1 MIVLDAS
8 AIVDR
13 LLGTAGRSEAVAEE
27 MRRAWSHH
35 TLDLAYVEVVSTL
48 RRMAARGGLST
59 QRAKQALT
67 DLAAAPVTR
76 HPAAPLTERI
86 WELRKSHSA
95 YDAAY
100 VALAEALDMPLL
112 TTDQRLAR
120 STGHSAQI
128 VEAGASA

>member
-1 MIVLDAS
+1 
-8 AIVDR
+8 
-13 LLGTAGRSEAVAEE
+13 
-27 MRRAWSHH
+27 
-35 TLDLAYVEVVSTL
+35 
-48 RRMAARGGLST
+48 MAARGGLST

-67 DLAAAPVTR
+67 DLAAAPVIR
-76 HPAAPLTERI
+76 HPAASLTERI

-120 STGHSAQI
+120 STGHSARI
-128 VEAGASA
+128 VEAGANA